1 MTQGLVG
8 RCCCILWR
16 CTFALNAIADLYRS
30 WMLVLRSND
39 ARLSVLMLVIAMLG
53 SCSKKSLVKRV

>member
-8 RCCCILWR
+8 RCCCILLR
-16 CTFALNAIADLYRS
+16 CTFVLDAIADLYRS
-30 WMLVLRSND
+30 WMLVLRRND

-53 SCSKKSLVKRV
+53 QLQQEVSC